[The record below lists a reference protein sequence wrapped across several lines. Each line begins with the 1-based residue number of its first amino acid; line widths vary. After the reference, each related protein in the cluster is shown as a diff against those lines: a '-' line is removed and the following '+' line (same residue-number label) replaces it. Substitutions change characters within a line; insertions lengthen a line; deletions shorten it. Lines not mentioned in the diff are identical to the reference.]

1 MSKSSMYLRREVPLF
16 LVSAFLLLQ
25 VAAYFLEIGPIDIF
39 AKSTGSWLII
49 IGTFTFG
56 FAIVSILQ
64 LHGSR
69 ILKQEGDWI
78 FSTLVVGS
86 MLIVLIT
93 GLIPPLSKHSA
104 FNWLYQYMIVPPSR
118 ATYSM
123 LAAFV
128 TSASYRALRAR
139 STESVF
145 ALLAAVFIMLRNAP
159 IGAFF
164 WSGFPVIGNWI
175 LQVPNSSGFSAL
187 KIALGV
193 GIISLC
199 LRLITGKERGFLGD
213 VGGE

>member
-1 MSKSSMYLRREVPLF
+1 M
-16 LVSAFLLLQ
+16 LVSGFLLLQ
-25 VAAYFLEIGPIDIF
+25 VAEYFLDIGPIDYF
-39 AKSTGSWLII
+39 ANSTGNWLII

-56 FAIVSILQ
+56 FAIITILQ
-64 LHGSR
+64 LHGGR
-69 ILKQEGDWI
+69 VLKQEGD
-78 FSTLVVGS
+78 FLYDALVVGS
-86 MLIVLIT
+86 MLIVLLF
-93 GLIPPLSKHSA
+93 GLIPPIGKHAS
-104 FNWLYQYMIVPPSR
+104 FNWLYQYMITPPSR

-145 ALLAAVFIMLRNAP
+145 ALLAALAIMLRNAP
-159 IGAFF
+159 IFSVF
-164 WSGFPVIGNWI
+164 WGGFLGVGDWV

-199 LRLITGKERGFLGD
+199 LRMITGKETAFLGD
-213 VGGE
+213 VGGD